1 MGSIANMQDVRRSE
15 LMALAAARE
24 IKDGDVVF
32 VGIGLP
38 NLAVNL
44 ARRTHAGGV
53 QLVYEAGVY
62 GAQPIRLPIS
72 IGDPCLVTGALQVMP
87 MAETFLY
94 FLQGGRIDVGF
105 LGAAQIDRFGNLNTT
120 VIGDD
125 YHRPKV
131 RLPGAGGA
139 TEISW
144 LAKKTVILL
153 PQKRSKFPEHLDF
166 RTSLGFHDGG
176 RSRESLE
183 APGGGPERVITN
195 LGVYGFDPETR
206 EMVLEKIHPGVTL
219 DEVRAEVGWPLRVRK
234 PLGETELPDA
244 DTLRLLREELDPKG
258 IYLG

>member
-1 MGSIANMQDVRRSE
+1 MKEVRRSE

-24 IKDGDVVF
+24 IEDGDVVF

-44 ARRTHAGGV
+44 ARRTHASGV

-62 GAQPIRLPIS
+62 GASPIRVPIS
-72 IGDPCLVTGALQVMP
+72 IGDPCLVTGAVQVMP

-105 LGAAQIDRFGNLNTT
+105 LGAAQIDRYGNLNTT
-120 VIGDD
+120 VIGD
-125 YHRPKV
+125 YEQPRV

-153 PQKRSKFPEHLDF
+153 PQKKSKFPERLDF
-166 RTSLGFHDGG
+166 RTSVGFDEGG
-176 RSRESLE
+176 RTRASLD

-206 EMVLEKIHPGVTL
+206 EMVLEKIHPGVSL
-219 DEVRAEVGWPLRVRK
+219 DEVRAEVGWQLRVRE
-234 PLGETELPDA
+234 PLTETELPDEE
-244 DTLRLLREELDPKG
+244 TVRLLREELDPKG